1 MAQALD
7 RPMRSGSPGVVL
19 ETKSGNAVLIE
30 TLRRWGV
37 RFFAGVNGGG
47 VVHVAKHLEPYHELA
62 HSADATARMLT
73 MGEYVAGFVPLG
85 YWLASGRIAGCVTT
99 TGAATKLGGSG
110 MTDAKLHNIPAV
122 YLIALNSTLSIGNA
136 PLQDV
141 SEHGMNIVPQLEA
154 ELGEGCVVIDNLD
167 TLEDDLR
174 RAQRILKRNKP
185 VAIAFHPDVL
195 SRETDADVSW
205 TSHPRTFSARDVAEF
220 LAEFP
225 RVAKG
230 KRVVVYVSGEA
241 ATAPKIRTLTTVL
254 SKVLKAP
261 TVWSVNGANAVAR
274 DNEYGY
280 GHISFGGNDRAMELW
295 RGLGKDDVVVAL
307 GFDAGEYSLNLAKI
321 PAGHVYHFTDLHDAY
336 GHKQGDFRHRAANE
350 YRMVRGDIGLVLE
363 EVLPRLA
370 ESCKDRPNTP
380 PAPMSLNTREPA
392 KNARHGTVDFQE
404 FYERIDK
411 MWRPGSI
418 GFDDVCIAY
427 KDRQWVTQR
436 PNPNIPFWT
445 MNDGSAMGG
454 GFGLGVGAKAA
465 NPDLHTFVFT
475 GDGCFRLFGG
485 ALADAATMDLRVF
498 VVNNEVYGIVD
509 KGLEV
514 IIPEYEKKNYH
525 SKLPHIDFV
534 KHAEAHGWDAVRIAP
549 DLSNLKDTMDA
560 AYERKGRSML
570 IDLPVDADQ
579 ILGLN
584 PRLNNL
590 TTKTYL

>member
-1 MAQALD
+1 MATALE
-7 RPMRSGSPGVVL
+7 RPRRSEPGVFA
-19 ETKSGNAVLIE
+19 EAKSGNAVLIE

-47 VVHVAKHLEPYHELA
+47 VVHVAKHLEPYYELA
-62 HSADATARMLT
+62 HSADQASRMLT
-73 MGEYVAGFVPLG
+73 MGEYVAGFMPLG

-141 SEHGMNIVPQLEA
+141 SEYGMNVVPQLQA
-154 ELGEGCVVIDNLD
+154 ELGEGLIVVDNMNK
-167 TLEDDLR
+167 LEEGLR
-174 RAQRILKRNKP
+174 RAQRVLKHNRP

-195 SRETDADVSW
+195 SRETDTDVPW
-205 TSHPRTFSARDVAEF
+205 TSHPRTFAARDVAEF

-225 RVAKG
+225 RVSAG
-230 KRVVVYVSGEA
+230 KRVVIYVSGE
-241 ATAPKIRTLTTVL
+241 TAFAPHARTLTTLL

-261 TVWSVNGANAVAR
+261 TVWSVNGANAV
-274 DNEYGY
+274 DPSNEYGF
-280 GHISFGGNDRAMELW
+280 GHISFGGNERAMELW
-295 RGLGKDDVVVAL
+295 RSLGKDDVVIAL

-321 PAGHVYHFTDLHDAY
+321 TAGHVYHFTDMREAY
-336 GHKQGDFRHRAANE
+336 GHKNGEFRHRVAHE
-350 YRMVRGDIGLVLE
+350 YRQVRGDIGLVLE

-370 ESCKDRPNTP
+370 TTCTDRPDTA
-380 PAPMSLNTREPA
+380 PAPESLNTREPA
-392 KNARHGTVDFQE
+392 KNKRPGTVDFQE
-404 FYERIDK
+404 FYERVDK
-411 MWRPGSI
+411 MWRPGSF
-418 GFDDVCIAY
+418 GVDDVCIAY
-427 KDRQWVTQR
+427 KDRQWATQR

-445 MNDGSAMGG
+445 THDGSAMGG
-454 GFGLGVGAKAA
+454 GFGIGLGAKAA

-485 ALADAATMDLRVF
+485 ALADAANMDLRVF
-498 VVNNEVYGIVD
+498 IVNNEVYGIVD

-514 IIPEYEKKNYH
+514 IIPDFDKKNYH

-534 KHAEAHGWDAVRIAP
+534 KAAEAHGWDAVRIAP